1 MKKVMKI
8 IKPKPDP
15 KQRLRDWQRKLRQEC
30 RDIERQIRDIEKEER
45 TVQKAIKEAA
55 KRNDMVSAKALAK
68 EIVSSR
74 RTVNKLYENKAHM
87 NSISMHL
94 GESIAVA
101 GTVGNLSKSTEVMK
115 LVNDLMKAPQMA
127 AIMQEFGKEMT
138 KAGVIEEFV
147 SDAIDD
153 ALDSEGMEEEIDE
166 EVDKLLTA
174 IAGETAAELPEAV
187 RKERIKVP
195 AQKASTALEEE
206 AIAGGVDDEE
216 EVEEIQLGSLK
227 LDPN

>member
-30 RDIERQIRDIEKEER
+30 RNIERQIREER

-74 RTVNKLYENKAHM
+74 RTVNKLYENKAQM

-94 GESIAVA
+94 GESIVMSRLARNRMQQP
-101 GTVGNLSKSTEVMK
+101 GYNLEGNSFDWD
-115 LVNDLMKAPQMA
+115 N
-127 AIMQEFGKEMT
+127 IEM
-138 KAGVIEEFV
+138 
-147 SDAIDD
+147 
-153 ALDSEGMEEEIDE
+153 
-166 EVDKLLTA
+166 
-174 IAGETAAELPEAV
+174 
-187 RKERIKVP
+187 
-195 AQKASTALEEE
+195 
-206 AIAGGVDDEE
+206 
-216 EVEEIQLGSLK
+216 
-227 LDPN
+227 

>member
-30 RDIERQIRDIEKEER
+30 RNIERQIREER

-74 RTVNKLYENKAHM
+74 RTVNKLYENKAQM

-94 GESIAVA
+94 GESI
-101 GTVGNLSKSTEVMK
+101 GI
-115 LVNDLMKAPQMA
+115 KA
-127 AIMQEFGKEMT
+127 F
-138 KAGVIEEFV
+138 
-147 SDAIDD
+147 
-153 ALDSEGMEEEIDE
+153 
-166 EVDKLLTA
+166 
-174 IAGETAAELPEAV
+174 
-187 RKERIKVP
+187 
-195 AQKASTALEEE
+195 
-206 AIAGGVDDEE
+206 
-216 EVEEIQLGSLK
+216 SLA
-227 LDPN
+227 

>member
-45 TVQKAIKEAA
+45 TVHKAIKEAV

-68 EIVSSR
+68 AIVSSR
-74 RTVNKLYENKAHM
+74 RTVNKLYENKAQM

-115 LVNDLMKAPQMA
+115 LVNNLMKAPQMA

-147 SDAIDD
+147 IDAIDN

-166 EVDKLLTA
+166 EVDKVLTA

-195 AQKASTALEEE
+195 TQKTKEE
-206 AIAGGVDDEE
+206 AIAEGVDYDEE
-216 EVEEIQLGSLK
+216 ELEEIQLGLLK
-227 LDPN
+227 LNPN